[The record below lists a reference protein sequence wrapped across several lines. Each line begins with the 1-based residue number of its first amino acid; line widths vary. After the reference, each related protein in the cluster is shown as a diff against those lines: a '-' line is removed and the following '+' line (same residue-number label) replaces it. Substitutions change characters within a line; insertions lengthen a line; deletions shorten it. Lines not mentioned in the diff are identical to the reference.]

1 MKFYSDINLNLNQ
14 LKNAVI
20 HIVASD
26 GAIVAP
32 VEGQIIY
39 ASNESLI
46 KYYDGVQWVAI
57 NEFTLQVSGD
67 TGSAEI
73 LRDETLEFAGGVNIT
88 TVVTSDNIV
97 TFNLDPSIT
106 LASDI
111 TVPGIFAQ
119 TIYATDVSIADLDVT
134 VVDAG
139 TISVDTLYAT
149 DASITDLDVTV
160 VDAGTIS
167 VDTLYATDASI
178 TDLDV
183 TVVDAGTISVD
194 TLYATDA
201 TITSLEATTVES
213 TNVFTS
219 NVVATDITTSEIYA
233 GTGSI
238 GTAIFG
244 SDSLTVTS
252 SVVIGSDLIV
262 NGSIVGDISTS
273 DVTGLIYTF
282 EADDEND
289 FPVNIGDTVV
299 FEGTAN
305 EIETSVPSA
314 GTIKIGIVTNP
325 TLSGDV
331 TITGD
336 LTVQGTTT
344 TIDSQTLTVRD
355 PLIELNTGIGNSNTN
370 DLGLLMMR
378 GASDVGFNVGF
389 VWKESNDTFAL
400 VSTLDNASDTTI
412 TIEDYL
418 PITVGSAIVSS
429 DLNIGGKIVEYQ
441 GAVPSTGDI
450 LIGSS
455 AGFVKGQITG
465 DTASGAVVTS
475 STDSIVV
482 SLDIDGA
489 TDGTGITVV
498 STDQLLLSDGGVEKR
513 IHVGQLGSVFVRH
526 DTAQSLSASDT
537 QRARQNISAA
547 EIVTATITTG
557 DGTVKT
563 FYIEHGIGSTDV
575 LVQIFDNNGLQVFA
589 DVDTTVGTGGNLGNF
604 ISVTGNL
611 TSGTYTVR
619 IVGTRGTP
627 LTGTTSEV
635 APS

>member
-14 LKNAVI
+14 LKDAVI

-26 GAIVAP
+26 GAIIGP

-39 ASNESLI
+39 ASNEGLI
-46 KYYDGVQWVAI
+46 KYYDGNQWVAI
-57 NEFTLQVSGD
+57 NDFMLQVSGD
-67 TGSAEI
+67 TGFAEI

-97 TFNLDPSIT
+97 TINLDPSIT

-111 TVPGIFAQ
+111 TVPTVFSQTVYATDINTVSLIASDIDTNILNSHNIYATDGYFSYIDVDDLEVDTVNAG
-119 TIYATDVSIADLDVT
+119 TIYATDA
-134 VVDAG
+134 
-139 TISVDTLYAT
+139 TISEITVENIDAESISADTIYAT
-149 DASITDLDVTV
+149 DASITS
-160 VDAGTIS
+160 IQS
-167 VDTLYATDASI
+167 VDIET
-178 TDLDV
+178 
-183 TVVDAGTISVD
+183 
-194 TLYATDA
+194 
-201 TITSLEATTVES
+201 

-219 NVVATDITTSEIYA
+219 NVVATDVTTSEIYG
-233 GTGSI
+233 GTGSV

-244 SDSLTVTS
+244 SDLLTVTS

-305 EIETSVPSA
+305 EIETSIPAA
-314 GTIKIGIVTNP
+314 GTVKIGIVTNP

-344 TIDSQTLTVRD
+344 TIESQTLTVKD
-355 PLIELNTGIGNSNTN
+355 PIIELNTGIGNTNTN
-370 DLGLLMMR
+370 DLGVLMMR

-389 VWKESNDTFAL
+389 VWKESDDTFAL
-400 VSTLDNASDTTI
+400 ISTLDNASDTTI
-412 TIEDYL
+412 DIDDYL
-418 PITVGSAIVSS
+418 PITVGSAVVSS

-465 DTASGAVVTS
+465 DTTSGSVVTS

-482 SLDIDGA
+482 SIDIDGA

-498 STDQLLLSDGGVEKR
+498 STDLLLLSDAGTEKR
-513 IHVGQLGSVFVRH
+513 INVGQLGSVFVRH
-526 DTAQSLSASDT
+526 DTSQSILASDQIT
-537 QRARQNISAA
+537 ARTNISAV
-547 EIVTATITTG
+547 EIITSTFTG
-557 DGTVKT
+557 NGTQQT
-563 FYIEHGIGSTDV
+563 FYFPHNLNNKNV
-575 LVQIFDNNGLQVFA
+575 LVQIFDSSDVQVYS
-589 DVDTTVGTGGNLGNF
+589 DVTTDNVNYC
-604 ISVTGNL
+604 SVTGNFASE
-611 TSGTYTVR
+611 TFTVR
-619 IVGTRGTP
+619 IMGTRGTP
-627 LTGTTSEV
+627 LTVASSTTV
-635 APS
+635 PV